1 MPRSKYKYKRSRGGG
16 RYTVGWRKK
25 TSRGKMSNQY
35 SSLSQARAAAKKKRN
50 AGFPHVYI
58 YDAYSGKFC

>member
-1 MPRSKYKYKRSRGGG
+1 MPRSKYKRGGS

-35 SSLSQARAAAKKKRN
+35 AEKGKALTAARAKRRN
-50 AGFPHVYI
+50 GYKHVYV
-58 YDAYSGKFC
+58 YDAYTGKFVG

>member
-1 MPRSKYKYKRSRGGG
+1 VPRHKYKRSGT

-35 SSLSQARAAAKKKRN
+35 SSLTAARAAARKKRS

-58 YDAYSGKFC
+58 YDAYSGRFC

>member
-1 MPRSKYKYKRSRGGG
+1 MPRSKYKRGGD

-35 SSLSQARAAAKKKRN
+35 SEKGPAVAAARAKRRL
-50 AGFPHVYI
+50 GYKHVYV
-58 YDAYSGKFC
+58 YDAYSGKFVG

>member
-1 MPRSKYKYKRSRGGG
+1 MPRSKYSGK

-35 SSLSQARAAAKKKRN
+35 ADKGTAVSAARAKRRL
-50 AGFPHVYI
+50 GYQHVYV
-58 YDAYSGKFC
+58 YDAYSGKFVG

>member
-1 MPRSKYKYKRSRGGG
+1 MPKRKPNK

-35 SSLSQARAAAKKKRN
+35 STKGPAVAAARAKRR
-50 AGFPHVYI
+50 AGYKNVYV
-58 YDAYSGKFC
+58 YDAYSGKFV